1 MKVKKIRERVDKFFD
16 VELSIPGVNGD
27 TLHSPLYYASSI
39 CEKEL
44 KELNPP
50 LYNDNQEK
58 QFINGK
64 FGWFILSNKWEP
76 TEQEIEYERQ
86 LIIKQ
91 LEGYG
96 PSQMRTRHASGT
108 GLLTGFPAKPAT
120 R

>member
-1 MKVKKIRERVDKFFD
+1 MVDEFFD

-44 KELNPP
+44 KELYPP

-58 QFINGK
+58 HFINEK
-64 FGWFILSNKWEP
+64 FGWFILSNKCQP
-76 TEQEIEYERQ
+76 TEQVIEYERQ
-86 LIIKQ
+86 LIAKK

-96 PSQMRTRHASGT
+96 PSHMRTRNGSGT
-108 GLLTGFPAKPAT
+108 GLLTGLPPNPAT